1 MRKPPLLEAFQ
12 FLKVIMKINRV
23 AITGIGTICGLGHS
37 TKEVWENALAGKS
50 GISAIERQTTEN
62 WPVTFAGEVKNF
74 KLDPALMELKDQ
86 DRFDLFNQYALH
98 AGSEAINQARLT
110 EAGYGPGKIGVI
122 FGTGLGGFPH
132 IEMNHK
138 NYLEKGPRRVSPFFI
153 PSVIPNMGPGLLAI
167 HYGFKGINFSIASA
181 CASSAHAI
189 GVAATEIMMG
199 RQDAV
204 VTGGT
209 EAVITGY
216 TIAGFASMKAL
227 SKRNEEPHRASRPFD
242 VDRDGFVM
250 GEGAG
255 IIVLENLEKAKARG
269 AHIIAE
275 VVGFGASDDSYHIT
289 APHPE
294 GLGALICMNQALELS
309 GIPKEEIGYI
319 NAHGTSTPQGDI
331 AETQAIKKVFG
342 DVAKKLHVSSTKSM
356 TGHLLGAA
364 GGLESI
370 FCIKALET
378 GILPPTI
385 NLENQDPACDLDY
398 VANKPIKKDIM
409 YALNN
414 SFGFGGTNSSTIFK
428 KYNA

>member
-1 MRKPPLLEAFQ
+1 
-12 FLKVIMKINRV
+12 MKLNRV
-23 AITGIGTICGLGHS
+23 AVTGMGAICGLGHS
-37 TKEVWENALAGKS
+37 LNEIWANALAGKS
-50 GISAIERQTTEN
+50 GVSSIERYNTEN
-62 WPVTFAGEVKNF
+62 WPVTFGGEIKNF
-74 KLDPALMELKDQ
+74 KLDPNLMELKDQ

-98 AGSEAINQARLT
+98 ATSEAMKQSNLV
-110 EAGYGPGKIGVI
+110 EAKYAPEKIGII

-132 IEMNHK
+132 IESNHK
-138 NYLEKGPRRVSPFFI
+138 TYLEKGARRVSPFFI
-153 PSVIPNMGPGLLAI
+153 PSVIPNMPEGLISI
-167 HYGFKGINFSIASA
+167 HYGFKGINFAVASA

-189 GVAATEIMMG
+189 GLAATEIMLG
-199 RQDAV
+199 RQDAML
-204 VTGGT
+204 TGGT
-209 EAVITGY
+209 EGVMTGY

-227 SKRNEEPHRASRPFD
+227 SKRNEEPSRASRPYD

-255 IIVLENLEKAKARG
+255 ILILENYDKAVARG
-269 AHIIAE
+269 AKIFAE
-275 VVGFGASDDSYHIT
+275 IVGFGASSDAHHIT

-294 GLGALICMNQALELS
+294 GSGALLCMQQTLDSA
-309 GIPKEEIGYI
+309 GIKKEEVGYI
-319 NAHGTSTPQGDI
+319 NAHGTSTPLGDV

-342 DVAKKLHVSSTKSM
+342 DHAYHLAVSSTKSM

-385 NLENQDPACDLDY
+385 NLDRQDPQCDLNY
-398 VANKPIKKDIM
+398 VANKPQEKAIQ

-414 SFGFGGTNSSTIFK
+414 SFGFGGTNSSTLFK
-428 KYNA
+428 RV

>member
-1 MRKPPLLEAFQ
+1 
-12 FLKVIMKINRV
+12 MKLNRV
-23 AITGIGTICGLGHS
+23 AVTGMGAMCGLGNS
-37 TKEVWENALAGKS
+37 LDEVWSNALAGKS
-50 GISAIERQTTEN
+50 GVSKIERQNTES

-74 KLDPALMELKDQ
+74 KLSPELMELKDQ

-98 AGSEAINQARLT
+98 CTDEALKQSGLLDAKYAP
-110 EAGYGPGKIGVI
+110 EKVGVI

-132 IEMNHK
+132 IEMHHQI
-138 NYLEKGPRRVSPFFI
+138 YLEKGARRVSPFFI
-153 PSVIPNMGPGLLAI
+153 PSVIPNMPEGLI
-167 HYGFKGINFSIASA
+167 TIKWGFKGINFAVASA
-181 CASSAHAI
+181 CASSAHAL
-189 GVAATEIMMG
+189 GLAATEIMLG
-199 RQDAV
+199 RQDAMI
-204 VTGGT
+204 TGGT

-227 SKRNEEPHRASRPFD
+227 SKRNEEPSRASRPYD

-255 IIVLENLEKAKARG
+255 ILVLENYEKAKARG
-269 AHIIAE
+269 AKIIAE
-275 VVGFGASDDSYHIT
+275 VIGFGASSDAYHIT

-294 GLGALICMNQALELS
+294 GLGALICMNQTLELS
-309 GIPKEEIGYI
+309 GVRKEEVGYV
-319 NAHGTSTPQGDI
+319 NAHGTSTPLGDI

-342 DVAKKLHVSSTKSM
+342 KHAYDLRVSSTKSM

-378 GILPPTI
+378 GMLPPTI
-385 NLENQDPACDLDY
+385 NLEKQDPECDLNY
-398 VANKPIKKDIM
+398 VSNKAEKRDVR

-428 KYNA
+428 KVD